1 MKKLIILFLVFS
13 IYCQIPGITQ
23 DNDPILLIIGNN
35 KITKSE
41 FERIYKKN
49 NAIASADKKSVK
61 DYLELFINYKL
72 KVIEAERLGYDTVK
86 SFEHELAGYRDQ
98 LAKPYLEDR
107 EITDELL
114 KEAYERSR
122 YEINASHILVKVD
135 QYALPDDTLAAYN
148 KIMDIRRRIVSG
160 ESFEKV
166 AKATSDDP
174 SAKMNGGELGWFSV
188 FRMVYPFET
197 AAYNTPVGE
206 VSMPVRSRFG
216 YHIIKVNGKRPARGD
231 IKVAHIMVL
240 LQRGAS
246 KNEVKNAKEKIEK
259 YYQMLKGGADFSA
272 IAKKYSEDS
281 RSAPEGGEMKWFRS
295 GSLPPE
301 FENVAY
307 DLKNVGDIS
316 APVRTDYGWHIIKLL
331 GKKPIGSFEVM
342 KPELKRKLERDSR
355 SKLADNGALE
365 RIEKENNFVEYP
377 QNLNILAVKV
387 DTSIYSNRWNN
398 TTADTM
404 SEPLFTINGKLYL
417 QKDFAAYL
425 KSVPKPSANIP
436 VRLFVE
442 TVYKDYINK
451 SVTNYEK
458 AHLEDKYPEF
468 KNLMQ
473 EYHDGILLFNLTN
486 DTIWDKAEKDSAGL
500 EKFYQVH
507 KNEYMWDKRLDAA
520 VYTVHDST
528 LLTEARKLAK
538 KQLKKGFTNKT
549 YLNELCPYDSIPCV
563 EIKDVKVQK
572 DNNEYDWIN
581 KIPWERGLSENFRS
595 DDGMTFVAVK
605 SILPPQPKALDEA
618 RGIITSD
625 YQKFLEDRWIKRL
638 RSEYKITVDGK
649 VLETIE

>member
-23 DNDPILLIIGNN
+23 DNDPVLLIIGNN

-259 YYQMLKGGADFSA
+259 YYQMLKDGADFSA

-549 YLNELCPYDSIPCV
+549 YLNELCPDDSVPCV
-563 EIKDVKVQK
+563 EIKDVKMQK

>member
-23 DNDPILLIIGNN
+23 DNDPVLLIIGNN

-549 YLNELCPYDSIPCV
+549 YLNELCPDDSVPCV
-563 EIKDVKVQK
+563 EIKDVKMQK